1 MFLLAISVGGNYVR
15 PYLTFVPQQVFTF
28 LDDKKW
34 MVLIFNFF
42 IVGKISSALNS
53 TGAFEVS
60 INGKHVLSKLT
71 DGVLPTFNV
80 IVGAIEKMGLN
91 IE

>member
-1 MFLLAISVGGNYVR
+1 MFLLAVSVGGNYVR

-28 LDDKKW
+28 LDNKKW

-60 INGKHVLSKLT
+60 INGKQVLSKLT

-80 IVGAIEKMGLN
+80 IIEAIEKMGLN